1 MTFIHNHM
9 KESGLKEIVV
19 IENYQWLP
27 QSRAWHLVTVPVVKC
42 WQMMDI

>member
-19 IENYQWLP
+19 IVNYQWLP
-27 QSRAWHLVTVPVVKC
+27 QSHAWHLVTVPVVKC